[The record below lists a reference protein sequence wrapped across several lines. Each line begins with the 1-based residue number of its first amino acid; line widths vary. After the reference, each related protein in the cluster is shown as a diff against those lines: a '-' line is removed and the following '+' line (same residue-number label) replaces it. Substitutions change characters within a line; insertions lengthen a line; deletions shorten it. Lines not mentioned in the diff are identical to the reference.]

1 MSKKIYRKVNKYEE
15 AGWLKKNA
23 GGIASALGTAGSF
36 ASDLV
41 SDLKGNQEA
50 YNAAKSGINQI
61 SGTTFNAGNTSDL
74 MSQWNSV
81 NYANPVDPKSLRSDS
96 GALELVTGVTEG
108 LSAGASFGPYGAIAG
123 AALGLG
129 KGFASWFGGKANAK
143 KRAEELNN
151 QGELANDRLQANFSE
166 AAANLQEQQ
175 IANAMMNYAADGGK
189 IEIKP
194 SKKGTFTAEATK
206 RGYSVQEFANKVLA
220 NKDNYSTSMIK
231 TRNANKWKHAEGG
244 PLETNGITWPSEL
257 MFINNGGTHEQN
269 PNEGIQIGVDN
280 EGVPNLV
287 EEGEVIYNDY
297 VFSNRLK
304 VPKKDKKEFNLGKK
318 DITFAD
324 AVEELAKESKER
336 PNDAISERG
345 LRANLD
351 KLINSQEGV
360 RNIKKSKDRNRF
372 DYGGF
377 TFEQILEKF
386 ESDPEFTKLSREEQD
401 AFVKKTL
408 ESFASR
414 KSELETFQASPQANG
429 AALFNPYEYKD
440 IANIS
445 KSYADSLKLPTINT
459 SNIVDKYQPEIVN
472 EKIKEKSPSDG
483 KFNWAST
490 LRYAPVLGNAIGLLT
505 NKADYSNADLIS
517 NQINSLPTI
526 GFNPLGDYL
535 TYNPMDVNYLAN
547 KTQAQAAATRR
558 NIMNNYA
565 GNRGAATAALMAA
578 DYNAQTALGDA
589 YMKGL
594 EYNQGLKERVAAFNR
609 GTNQANAEMGL
620 KASMANAERAKTAL
634 DARIKEATMREG
646 IASNT
651 AAARSA
657 NLTTLFDSLGA
668 IGKEEFMKDLINN
681 RKDLSYTTE
690 GQYKTKSCGGKI
702 NRRRRK

>member
-15 AGWLKKNA
+15 AGWLEKNA

-41 SDLKGNQEA
+41 SDLRGNQEA

-61 SGTTFNAGNTSDL
+61 SGTTFNAGNTSSL

-81 NYANPVDPKSLRSDS
+81 NYASPVDPKSLRSDS
-96 GALELVTGVTEG
+96 GALELVSGVTEG
-108 LSAGASFGPYGAIAG
+108 ASTGMSFGPWGAVAG

-143 KRAEELNN
+143 KRAEELNR
-151 QGELANDRLQANFSE
+151 QGELANNRLQANFSE
-166 AAANLQEQQ
+166 AVANLQEQQ
-175 IANAMMNYAADGGK
+175 LYNAMANYAADGG
-189 IEIKP
+189 
-194 SKKGTFTAEATK
+194 
-206 RGYSVQEFANKVLA
+206 
-220 NKDNYSTSMIK
+220 
-231 TRNANKWKHAEGG
+231 
-244 PLETNGITWPSEL
+244 PLKTNGITWPSDL
-257 MFINNGGTHEQN
+257 MFINNGGTHEEN
-269 PNEGIQIGVDN
+269 PNEGVQIGVDN

-336 PNDAISERG
+336 PNDVISERG

-360 RNIKKSKDRNRF
+360 RNMKKSKNKNRF
-372 DYGGF
+372 DYGGP
-377 TFEQILEKF
+377 TFNEIWAGYENNPDF
-386 ESDPEFTKLSREEQD
+386 AELSKNDQRTLVEETFRSFKNRD
-401 AFVKKTL
+401 A
-408 ESFASR
+408 ANR
-414 KSELETFQASPQANG
+414 KSSLGAFQASQQANRNT
-429 AALFNPYEYKD
+429 LISPYENNS
-440 IANIS
+440 IANIT
-445 KSYADSLKLPTINT
+445 KSYINSAQLPTINT
-459 SNIVDKYQPEIVN
+459 SDVINKYQPEIVN
-472 EKIKEKSPSDG
+472 EKINEKLPSND
-483 KFNWAST
+483 KFNWASA
-490 LRYAPVLGNAIGLLT
+490 LRYAPVLGSAIGLLT

-517 NQINSLPTI
+517 RQINSLPTI

-578 DYNAQTALGDA
+578 DYNTQTALGDA

-609 GTNQANAEMGL
+609 GTNQANAELGL
-620 KASMANAERAKTAL
+620 KASMANSDIARTAL
-634 DARIKEATMREG
+634 DARIREATMREG

-651 AAARSA
+651 AASRSA
-657 NLTTLFDSLGA
+657 NLTTLFDNLGA
-668 IGKEEFMKDLINN
+668 IGKEEFMKDWINN
-681 RKDLSYTTE
+681 RPDLYYTTDGE
-690 GQYKTKSCGGKI
+690 YKKSCGGKI
-702 NRRRRK
+702 NRRRRRK